1 MEGEAKT
8 LMAAV
13 PAADTLQA
21 TKAEPAPTPA
31 RVKCELF
38 SPATRGQCDLH
49 YNDQYEAA
57 TQQVPYESQQTFL
70 DSMQDGQEANGPKTP
85 SPGKAQRRT
94 PKKQKT
100 DHEAQEKM
108 PPSKADEQ
116 KTPNKA
122 EEQKTPNKAE
132 EQKTLDKAEKQK
144 TPDKAEKQKT
154 PNKAEDQKTPNKAE
168 VQKTPKATTPL
179 SGSIEGTPKS
189 AGSMLGKRR
198 RLSKSPDPL
207 NEVPKSDAPCLQIQ
221 ICEAVSV

>member
-8 LMAAV
+8 LTAAV
-13 PAADTLQA
+13 PAADTLQG

-38 SPATRGQCDLH
+38 SPATRGQCAC
-49 YNDQYEAA
+49 NDQYEAA
-57 TQQVPYESQQTFL
+57 THGQQVPYESQQTFM
-70 DSMQDGQEANGPKTP
+70 DSMQDGQEANYGPKTP
-85 SPGKAQRRT
+85 SPGKAQRQT

-100 DHEAQEKM
+100 DHEAEEKM
-108 PPSKADEQ
+108 PPKAD
-116 KTPNKA
+116 

-168 VQKTPKATTPL
+168 DQKTPKAMTPL
-179 SGSIEGTPKS
+179 SRSSKRTPKS
-189 AGSMLGKRR
+189 AGSMVGKRR

-207 NEVPKSDAPCLQIQ
+207 NEAPKSDAPCLQIQ